1 MRNNTQIYFTRQERK
16 SLFIFSMMAFAF
28 LAMMYAIASFKK
40 PDKLNLQEVIKVETM
55 LPKTMAA
62 KPTLAVNINN
72 IKHHSSRLGFHF
84 NPNTIS
90 ADSLALLGVDKKTIS
105 NFLKYRSKGAVFKNN
120 QQFFKV
126 YGMEKYRV
134 KLDTLLSCN
143 QSPKLEI
150 QAKDGQQRQTQ
161 NDGEEI
167 KKSNRTIPVVKIKM
181 LDINKADSFELQ
193 LIRGIGAKL
202 ASRIVRYRER
212 LGGFN
217 QIEQLEEIYG
227 LTPETYLNI
236 NHQLTLDQGDIQKI
250 LINKCNEEQMARHPY
265 IGKKKASILM
275 RFKINRGNFHQWQD
289 LISSKLFDDEELEKL
304 KPYIDFSE

>member
-1 MRNNTQIYFTRQERK
+1 
-16 SLFIFSMMAFAF
+16 
-28 LAMMYAIASFKK
+28 
-40 PDKLNLQEVIKVETM
+40 M

-90 ADSLALLGVDKKTIS
+90 ADSLALLGVDKNDKQ
-105 NFLKYRSKGAVFKNN
+105 FLKYRSKGAVLK
-120 QQFFKV
+120 QPTVFKV

-134 KLDTLLSCN
+134 KLDTLFSCN

-202 ASRIVRYRER
+202 AS
-212 LGGFN
+212 
-217 QIEQLEEIYG
+217 
-227 LTPETYLNI
+227 
-236 NHQLTLDQGDIQKI
+236 
-250 LINKCNEEQMARHPY
+250 
-265 IGKKKASILM
+265 
-275 RFKINRGNFHQWQD
+275 
-289 LISSKLFDDEELEKL
+289 
-304 KPYIDFSE
+304 